1 MNIYVPHSASSSP
14 SPSHSSCIDL
24 KRLMIV
30 RELAKDEALKQED
43 WSRFLPQFKKKNVPR
58 KKPKKVS
65 AKKPYT
71 PFPEP
76 QQPSKIDLQLETGE
90 YFASE
95 HQRKQKQLQDKR
107 AASRTK
113 SEEKRATREQAS
125 ETAPSR
131 KQKTTSLELAKGNQS
146 DQEVMEERVKRK
158 FKTLAAREES
168 SYKNLSDFVEQSTQ
182 KATKRPKKSSK

>member
-1 MNIYVPHSASSSP
+1 
-14 SPSHSSCIDL
+14 
-24 KRLMIV
+24 MIV

-182 KATKRPKKSSK
+182 KATKRSKKSSK